1 MDDTSRDIL
10 KTFYKGRSKTDST
23 FDYSAEGDLV
33 EMDKKHVSVV
43 RTLLT
48 LNEYRPITIEEKNEM
63 EEKRNEAIA
72 LATKNYDDAKKRL
85 RQSVMKPDR
94 SDSEYLSIMREVR
107 EADDQLFRTRFPM
120 RYISKVEGVKW
131 KHVLFDEMENDARTI
146 PYPLRQLETSPF
158 LITDMYVRIGKEAQ
172 KPLMTV
178 KEIKKLQKAERDGK
192 DSMEGRPILF
202 FSSSDSDAHGFL
214 SLDWRVDI
222 TLRGT
227 TYHSARQALSVELAK
242 LFNDQAHVGSFMETE
257 SPEGI
262 RYALE
267 DVPGGADANRIKWT
281 TESIRLL
288 YEIHTEK
295 FTNYPALSAQLL
307 ETQNA
312 VLAST
317 EPNDSLL
324 GIGLSEENPIAKNPK
339 QWTGQ
344 NLLGRSLMDIRDLI
358 QKQQEATTQ
367 KTRSMKRVKK
377 PAVSAVQESS
387 STATAPMAATASASV
402 IMEPTTMAATPAVST
417 QVPVMPVM
425 NVASSSSSTSIAPPT
440 VNVQPSFP
448 RSMRR
453 KPKTEPSASTTSITP
468 Q

>member
-10 KTFYKGRSKTDST
+10 KTFYKGRSKADST

-33 EMDKKHVSVV
+33 EMDKKHISVV

-72 LATKNYDDAKKRL
+72 IATKNYDDAKKRL
-85 RQSVMKPDR
+85 RQSVIKPDR

-131 KHVLFDEMENDARTI
+131 KHILFDEMENDTRVI

-158 LITDMYVRIGKEAQ
+158 PITDMYVRIGKEAQ

-178 KEIKKLQKAERDGK
+178 KEIKKLQKAEREEK
-192 DSMEGRPILF
+192 ESMEDRPIIF
-202 FSSSDSDAHGFL
+202 FSSSDSESHGFL

-222 TLRGT
+222 ALRGT

-242 LFNDQAHVGSFMETE
+242 LFNDQAHIRSFMEMD

-267 DVPGGADANRIKWT
+267 DVPGDANANRTKWT
-281 TESIRLL
+281 TETIRLL

-307 ETQNA
+307 ETRNA
-312 VLAST
+312 ILAST

-358 QKQQEATTQ
+358 QKQQEATAQ

-377 PAVSAVQESS
+377 PTVSAVEESMPTS
-387 STATAPMAATASASV
+387 VAPMASTAATA
-402 IMEPTTMAATPAVST
+402 AAST
-417 QVPVMPVM
+417 QIPVM
-425 NVASSSSSTSIAPPT
+425 NIASSSSASVAPPT
-440 VNVQPSFP
+440 VNIQPSFP

-453 KPKTEPSASTTSITP
+453 KPKTESSTSTTSITP
-468 Q
+468 ASQ